1 MGYHFNIIVP
11 VLEDGRSTYVN
22 PDDPEDFVTDSHS
35 FSTDSIS
42 SISRYKRSASIEL
55 VLNIYNSPSLHI
67 LVERKYCIDKET
79 YRLLKNYIEDTFDKI
94 SYCML
99 LDSMEEKTDDPLLS
113 LLKSVG
119 ILPPKKD

>member
-113 LLKSVG
+113 LFF
-119 ILPPKKD
+119 